1 MAEWGGRAS
10 RRDQTTRSGVDSG
23 RRGYDASARWRY
35 NATPSTSS
43 GSWANKAKPGRSDRR
58 AVMVAKQV
66 KDDLLDASG
75 QLKLGR
81 RHRPDY
87 LIFLLAVGLAVF
99 GIVIIYSIS
108 SGLYDGDTQTI
119 NREMFKR
126 VGFLLI
132 GVIAFLLASRISL
145 NVWKKWSPYIFLAGL
160 LICIALPILGW
171 LNVPIATCA
180 LGACRW
186 YDLGIT
192 SFQPAELLKLGTV
205 LFMAGYLSTRLANGR
220 LDSRSTLIEVLVVM
234 LLALGAIV
242 GLQKDMGT
250 GIALLAIF
258 AMQLYMS
265 GMAMRQLVIIA
276 GVMLALMVALIIV
289 APHRIERM
297 MTYFQSG
304 NEETDY
310 HITQALI
317 GLGSGGLTGRGLGQ
331 SVQAFG
337 WLPEAVNDSIFA
349 IIGETLGFIG
359 ASALVIVFAWLIAR
373 MFKKT
378 NYLDNMYLR
387 LVVAGVVGWFT
398 AHVLLNIMAMTHIIP
413 LTGITLPLVSSG
425 GTSQVFVMIS
435 LGLVFGISR
444 YTSHR
449 QIAMAEVSENKTG
462 GADEDSVRGR
472 WQRWSHNANRGG
484 NK

>member
-1 MAEWGGRAS
+1 
-10 RRDQTTRSGVDSG
+10 
-23 RRGYDASARWRY
+23 
-35 NATPSTSS
+35 
-43 GSWANKAKPGRSDRR
+43 
-58 AVMVAKQV
+58 
-66 KDDLLDASG
+66 
-75 QLKLGR
+75 
-81 RHRPDY
+81 
-87 LIFLLAVGLAVF
+87 
-99 GIVIIYSIS
+99 
-108 SGLYDGDTQTI
+108 
-119 NREMFKR
+119 
-126 VGFLLI
+126 
-132 GVIAFLLASRISL
+132 
-145 NVWKKWSPYIFLAGL
+145 
-160 LICIALPILGW
+160 
-171 LNVPIATCA
+171 
-180 LGACRW
+180 
-186 YDLGIT
+186 
-192 SFQPAELLKLGTV
+192 
-205 LFMAGYLSTRLANGR
+205 
-220 LDSRSTLIEVLVVM
+220 M

-265 GMAMRQLVIIA
+265 GMAMRQLIIIA

-387 LVVAGVVGWFT
+387 LVVVGVVGWFT

-449 QIAMAEVSENKTG
+449 RIAMAGVSENKTG

>member
-23 RRGYDASARWRY
+23 RRGYGASARWRY

-43 GSWANKAKPGRSDRR
+43 GSWANKAKPGHSDRR

-337 WLPEAVNDSIFA
+337 WLPEA
-349 IIGETLGFIG
+349 GE
-359 ASALVIVFAWLIAR
+359 
-373 MFKKT
+373 
-378 NYLDNMYLR
+378 R
-387 LVVAGVVGWFT
+387 LNLCHYW
-398 AHVLLNIMAMTHIIP
+398 
-413 LTGITLPLVSSG
+413 
-425 GTSQVFVMIS
+425 
-435 LGLVFGISR
+435 
-444 YTSHR
+444 
-449 QIAMAEVSENKTG
+449 
-462 GADEDSVRGR
+462 
-472 WQRWSHNANRGG
+472 
-484 NK
+484 

>member
-1 MAEWGGRAS
+1 MVERGGRVPQRSATAVRGAGAE
-10 RRDQTTRSGVDSG
+10 RRSHGTATS
-23 RRGYDASARWRY
+23 RWRY
-35 NATPSTSS
+35 NATATTAS
-43 GSWANKAKPGRSDRR
+43 GNWAGKAKAGRGRR
-58 AVMVAKQV
+58 AAMVAKQV
-66 KDDLLDASG
+66 KEDLMDASG

-108 SGLYDGDTQTI
+108 SGLYDGDTQVI

-126 VGFLLI
+126 VGFLLL
-132 GVIAFLLASRISL
+132 GVVAFLLASRISL
-145 NVWKKWSPYIFLAGL
+145 NTWKKWSPYIFLGGL
-160 LICIALPILGW
+160 IICIALPILGFF
-171 LNVPIATCA
+171 NVPIATCT

-186 YDLGIT
+186 YNLGIT

-220 LDSRSTLIEVLVVM
+220 LDSRGTLIEVLIVM
-234 LLALGAIV
+234 LISLGAIV

-265 GMAMRQLVIIA
+265 GMAMRQLLVIA
-276 GVMLALMVALIIV
+276 GVMLALMVALVIV

-359 ASALVIVFAWLIAR
+359 TSALVIAFAWLIAR

-378 NYLDNMYLR
+378 NYLNNMYLR

-425 GTSQVFVMIS
+425 GTSQVFVMIG

-449 QIAMAEVSENKTG
+449 KIAVIDVSENKAG

-472 WQRWSHNANRGG
+472 WQRWTHNSNRSS